1 MDEFGTL
8 PFDDVAHGRGDLW
21 VIEVEGAEK
30 RREAIDDDAV
40 RRDLPSRL
48 QMGASLRGYDD
59 DAVFSG

>member
-1 MDEFGTL
+1 
-8 PFDDVAHGRGDLW
+8 